1 MIKADDEKI
10 MQRITEQLIEEIKDR
25 IVNAVQPEK
34 IILFGSYAY
43 GTPAKDSDLDLL
55 VIMPSFETMHKRIF
69 RIRKLLRD
77 FRVPKDVIV
86 YTPQEVDNWKNVS
99 NAGTRM
105 TQIARIF
112 TDPCASVSSAQSVFY
127 CTLPGF
133 ICVHP
138 RLIKSIFQ
146 QLASH
151 KFETMKKEKRDFIMM
166 IEEEGIEIYTNPS

>member
-1 MIKADDEKI
+1 MEPITDELIQAIKN
-10 MQRITEQLIEEIKDR
+10 RIISG
-25 IVNAVQPEK
+25 VHPEK

-99 NAGTRM
+99 NA
-105 TQIARIF
+105 
-112 TDPCASVSSAQSVFY
+112 
-127 CTLPGF
+127 F
-133 ICVHP
+133 IT
-138 RLIKSIFQ
+138 SIIR
-146 QLASH
+146 
-151 KFETMKKEKRDFIMM
+151 KGKV
-166 IEEEGIEIYTNPS
+166 IYGL